1 MNIVFD
7 TDIEEL
13 IISFDMEK
21 MERIILNLI
30 SNAVKFRKENKGKII
45 ISITHNDEF
54 VNKRVKNN
62 GIGISKN
69 NIDKI

>member
-45 ISITHNDEF
+45 IS
-54 VNKRVKNN
+54 
-62 GIGISKN
+62 
-69 NIDKI
+69 